1 MIGGKRRIDQV
12 LAPEFAEG
20 IEDVDLEE
28 LQRRRDLCRGERE
41 YLSYLRRLLQGR
53 RDILQAELDR
63 RRRGGDEESLL
74 ADIAAIL
81 ADAPVGSSRG
91 EAPVITIPEEE
102 ITLARRKVERLVSD
116 SHLSDLP
123 ALSDQELEEAV
134 TRVDEEERS
143 LSDVR
148 GRVIAVHD
156 SLQAELVRR
165 YKDRLG
171 GLSV

>member
-12 LAPEFAEG
+12 LAPEFAES

-28 LQRRRDLCRGERE
+28 LRRRRDMCRAERE
-41 YLSYLRRLLQGR
+41 YLSYLRRLVQGR

-63 RRRGGDEESLL
+63 RRRGADEESLL

-81 ADAPVGSSRG
+81 ADAPTGPSRG

-123 ALSDQELEEAV
+123 ALSDEDLEEAI
-134 TRVDEEERS
+134 TRIDEEERS
-143 LSDVR
+143 LSDLRAKVM
-148 GRVIAVHD
+148 AVHD
-156 SLQAELVRR
+156 ELQSELVRR
-165 YKDRLG
+165 WKERLG

>member
-12 LAPEFAEG
+12 LAPEFAQG

-28 LQRRRDLCRGERE
+28 LQRRRDVCRAERE
-41 YLSYLRRLLQGR
+41 YLSYLRRLIQGR
-53 RDILQAELDR
+53 RDILQAELE
-63 RRRGGDEESLL
+63 RRRGGGGEGTLIERL
-74 ADIAAIL
+74 AAIL

-91 EAPVITIPEEE
+91 EAPVVTIPEEE

-123 ALSDQELEEAV
+123 ALSDEELEDAV
-134 TRVDEEERS
+134 NRIDEEERS
-143 LSDVR
+143 LSDLR

-156 SLQAELVRR
+156 SLQSELVRR
-165 YKDRLG
+165 YRDRLG

>member
-1 MIGGKRRIDQV
+1 MIGGHRRIDQV

-165 YKDRLG
+165 YKHRLG

>member
-20 IEDVDLEE
+20 IEDIDLEE
-28 LQRRRDLCRGERE
+28 LRRRRDVCRAERE
-41 YLSYLRRLLQGR
+41 YLSYLRRLVQGR

-63 RRRGGDEESLL
+63 RRRGADEESLL

-81 ADAPVGSSRG
+81 ADAPTGPSRG

-123 ALSDQELEEAV
+123 ALSDEDLEEAIA
-134 TRVDEEERS
+134 RIDEEERS
-143 LSDVR
+143 LSDLRSKVM
-148 GRVIAVHD
+148 AVHD
-156 SLQAELVRR
+156 ALQSELVRR
-165 YKDRLG
+165 YKERLG
-171 GLSV
+171 GLSI